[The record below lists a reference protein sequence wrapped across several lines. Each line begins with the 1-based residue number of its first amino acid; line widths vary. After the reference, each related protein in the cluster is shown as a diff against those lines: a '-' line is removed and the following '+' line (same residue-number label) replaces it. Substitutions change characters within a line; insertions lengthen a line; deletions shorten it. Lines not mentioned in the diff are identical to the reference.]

1 MQLARF
7 FRPFAALLPAALL
20 LAACGKDEPKPAP
33 PDKGNVKVY
42 HAAAA
47 ANVAVT
53 AFVGD
58 QQVGGALNYGQ
69 ASAYQAVNAGS
80 PTVRINN
87 GAQVVTSQA
96 ATIAKD
102 QNYSV
107 FLYSP
112 AATIGSAMLLTV
124 PDDLTAPATG
134 QAKVRIVHLAVG
146 APSPVR
152 LSTAP
157 SPIPGSVGADISPD
171 VAFGAASA
179 FFPLSAG
186 ATNLTITTTG
196 TPRMQLLAVGD
207 GTGTGPATGTR
218 NYEAGKIYTIIVRG
232 IVGAGVPAA
241 QGPQVVVVQNN

>member
-1 MQLARF
+1 MQLANFR
-7 FRPFAALLPAALL
+7 RPFTALLPAALL
-20 LAACGKDEPKPAP
+20 LAACGKDDPQPVA

-58 QQVGGALNYGQ
+58 QQVGQLSYGQ
-69 ASAYQAVNAGS
+69 NSAYQSVNAGS

-102 QNYSV
+102 QNYSI

-112 AATIGSAMLLTV
+112 AATIGSGALLTV
-124 PDDLTAPATG
+124 ADDLTAPAAG

-171 VAFGAASA
+171 VAFGTASA
-179 FFPLSAG
+179 FFPLNAG

-196 TPRMQLLAVGD
+196 TPRTQLLAVGD